1 MKIDSSSLKPPPMR
15 SPAAPAPKPAE
26 AAARGAEAV
35 SLSNAANAIQSGE
48 KPAVNAAKIQEIK
61 EAIAQG
67 RFKINPE
74 AIADGLIESAR
85 DLINR
90 QRQA

>member
-1 MKIDSSSLKPPPMR
+1 MKIDSSQFSALNLQNTPK
-15 SPAAPAPKPAE
+15 AATKPAE
-26 AAARGAEAV
+26 IAARSEAV
-35 SLSNAANAIQSGE
+35 SLSNLASTLHSGE
-48 KPAVNAAKIQEIK
+48 KPAVNSARVQEIK

-74 AIADGLIESAR
+74 AIADSLLNTAR

>member
-1 MKIDSSSLKPPPMR
+1 MKIDSSQFSALSLQNTPKT
-15 SPAAPAPKPAE
+15 APKTTE
-26 AAARGAEAV
+26 IAARSEAV
-35 SLSNAANAIQSGE
+35 SLSNLASTLHSGE
-48 KPAVNAAKIQEIK
+48 KPAVNSARVQEIK

-74 AIADGLIESAR
+74 AIADSLLNTAR